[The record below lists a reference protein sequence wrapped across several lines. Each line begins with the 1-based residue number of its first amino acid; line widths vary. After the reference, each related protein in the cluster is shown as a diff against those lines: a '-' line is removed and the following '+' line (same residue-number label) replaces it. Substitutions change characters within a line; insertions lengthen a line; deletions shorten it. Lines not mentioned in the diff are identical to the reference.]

1 MRTII
6 AEQAQPG
13 LYNLLD
19 EVAFSHEP
27 IHIIGKRSN
36 AVLISEDDW
45 RAVQEKLYLLSVPG
59 MRKSIQ
65 AGLQTPVED
74 CAEEL
79 VW

>member
-1 MRTII
+1 MNGNR
-6 AEQAQPG
+6 
-13 LYNLLD
+13 YLLD
-19 EVAFSHEP
+19 TNAIIFQLEP
-27 IHIIGKRSN
+27 IHIIGESSN

-45 RAVQEKLYLLSVPG
+45 RSVQETLYLLAIPG
-59 MRKSIQ
+59 MRESIQ

>member
-6 AEQAQPG
+6 AEQAQTG
-13 LYNLLD
+13 LYNLLN
-19 EVAFSHEP
+19 EAAVSHEP
-27 IHIIGKRSN
+27 IHIIGESSN

-45 RAVQEKLYLLSVPG
+45 RSVQETLYLLAIPG
-59 MRKSIQ
+59 MRESIQ